1 MTIDVNTCRAQ
12 DKQSQLL
19 LVYCSQTAG
28 AQPLT
33 TLAFCSY
40 QPDDGV
46 PRMQKVRSLLLGGIQ
61 ICQELHSFKIKKNTQ
76 RLKKNAFAQRDHR
89 NNFQIFGTDSL
100 DQAMDRNSQ
109 GTTQR
114 EWLVS
119 YLISVFSPVS
129 H

>member
-61 ICQELHSFKIKKNTQ
+61 ICQELHSFKIKKIHKGLKRTPLLNETIEIICKFSEQIPLTRQWTETVRVQ
-76 RLKKNAFAQRDHR
+76 RNE
-89 NNFQIFGTDSL
+89 NG
-100 DQAMDRNSQ
+100 
-109 GTTQR
+109 
-114 EWLVS
+114 
-119 YLISVFSPVS
+119 
-129 H
+129 